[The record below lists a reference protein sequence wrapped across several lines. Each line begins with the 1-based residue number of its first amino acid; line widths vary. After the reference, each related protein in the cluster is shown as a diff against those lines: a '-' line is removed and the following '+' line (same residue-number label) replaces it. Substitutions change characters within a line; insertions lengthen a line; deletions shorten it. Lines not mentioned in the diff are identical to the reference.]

1 MNKLCLNVGCGEKT
15 YAFYPNEEYKCINL
29 DNRALSNVQIVGDV
43 RKLDFPNE
51 HFDYIL
57 ASDII
62 EHFPISKTESLLNE
76 WARVLKVGGI
86 MEIRTPNIEWMVVHY
101 AQTRDCKF
109 VSWHIFGGQDYPG
122 NYHYVIFDR
131 SLLNEFCNKVGL
143 YEVEYENLDS
153 NFTLK
158 VIKQGYLNEA

>member
-1 MNKLCLNVGCGEKT
+1 MCVDKLCLNLGCGEKT
-15 YAFYPNEEYKCINL
+15 YTFYPNKEYKCINM
-29 DNRALSNVQIVGDV
+29 DNRSLPNVQMVGDA
-43 RKLDFPNE
+43 RKLEFKDE

-62 EHFPISKTESLLNE
+62 EHFPISKTENLLKE
-76 WARVLKVGGI
+76 WSRVLKIGGI
-86 MEIRTPNIEWMVVHY
+86 MEIRTPNIEWVAMYY
-101 AQTRDCKF
+101 AQKRDCKF

-131 SLLNEFCNKVGL
+131 ALLNDFCNKADL
-143 YEVEYENLDS
+143 YEVDYSAVDS

-158 VIKQGYLNEA
+158 VMKQSN